1 MRAKHWYIHLR
12 TIVALTMILLA
23 GSAAATGTSPGT
35 LPTSTVPAGPVP
47 AGTLRVKPVEIL
59 DHNGFG
65 GPVVAFRGLVPHDWQ
80 TQGGVTWD
88 ARNPCQGMV
97 VRHEWAAFSPD
108 GMTGI
113 EVMPQVVWRTS
124 NLPPEFAAVDSCP
137 DLPISSARQYAEQLV
152 ASRRPGA
159 RLLDYRDRPDRVAA
173 SGFQPVHDQT
183 AMGEMRL
190 WLEAGDALIGYTYQG
205 RAVREIIQIGVHFY
219 HSRMA
224 GAMPGQTMEV
234 LSGTALPSFAMRA
247 PDGAL
252 DFELAE
258 TLNSAFRIDPA
269 YGQQMA
275 AHYRK
280 MNQINAQGAADRAEI
295 SRQGN
300 AEVARIRNE
309 TRASQQAA
317 NDRSHTAFV
326 RGIREVD
333 LYADPVAGAVELPS
347 HYERAWRLDNGDY
360 LLSND
365 QMLDPYADLGVDG
378 TLLEQT
384 R

>member
-1 MRAKHWYIHLR
+1 MHPNHCRAQL
-12 TIVALTMILLA
+12 TFVVALATALLSATAEAA
-23 GSAAATGTSPGT
+23 GAS
-35 LPTSTVPAGPVP
+35 
-47 AGTLRVKPVEIL
+47 AGTLRVKPVEIV

-88 ARNPCQGMV
+88 AQNRCQGMV

-108 GMTGI
+108 GLTGI
-113 EVMPQVVWRTS
+113 EVMPQVVWQMS
-124 NLPPEFAAVDSCP
+124 NLPPDFATADACP
-137 DLPISSARQYAEQLV
+137 SLQITSARAYAEQLV
-152 ASRRPGA
+152 ATRRPGA

-173 SGFQPVHDQT
+173 SRFQPMHDQT
-183 AMGEMRL
+183 AMSEMRL

-205 RAVREIIQIGVHFY
+205 QPVREVIQVAVQFNHT
-219 HSRMA
+219 RMA
-224 GAMPGQTMEV
+224 GAMPGQTMEF
-234 LSGTALPSFAMRA
+234 LSGTAWPSFAMRA

-258 TLNSAFRIDPA
+258 TLNSSIQIDPS
-269 YGQQMA
+269 YERQMA

-280 MNQINAQGAADRAEI
+280 MHQINAKGAADRAAITRE
-295 SRQGN
+295 GN
-300 AEVARIRNE
+300 AELARIRNE
-309 TRASQQAA
+309 TYANQQAA
-317 NDRSHTAFV
+317 NDRSHAAFV
-326 RGIREVD
+326 RTIREVD
-333 LYADPVAGAVELPS
+333 LYADPVAGPVELPS
-347 HYERAWRLDNGDY
+347 AYERAWRLDNGDY

-365 QMLDPYADLGVDG
+365 HMLDPYAELGVSG

>member
-1 MRAKHWYIHLR
+1 MHPTRRHAR
-12 TIVALTMILLA
+12 FAVFAALITALLSA
-23 GSAAATGTSPGT
+23 SAAATGS
-35 LPTSTVPAGPVP
+35 P
-47 AGTLRVKPVEIL
+47 AGTLRVKPVEIH
-59 DHNGFG
+59 DFNGFG

-88 ARNPCQGMV
+88 AQNRCQGMV

-108 GMTGI
+108 GLTGI
-113 EVMPQVVWRTS
+113 EVMPQVVWQMS
-124 NLPPEFAAVDSCP
+124 NLPPEFATADSCP
-137 DLPISSARQYAEQLV
+137 NLQITSARAYAEQLV

-173 SGFQPVHDQT
+173 SGFQPMHDQT
-183 AMGEMRL
+183 AMSDLRM

-205 RAVREIIQIGVHFY
+205 RPIREVVQIAVQFY
-219 HSRMA
+219 HSRTA

-234 LSGTALPSFAMRA
+234 LSGTAWPSFAMRA

-252 DFELAE
+252 DFQLAD
-258 TLNSAFRIDPA
+258 TLNSAIQIDPA
-269 YGQQMA
+269 YEQQMA
-275 AHYRK
+275 AHHRK
-280 MNQINAQGAADRAEI
+280 MNQINAKGAADVAEI
-295 SRQGN
+295 TRQGN

-309 TRASQQAA
+309 TYAGQQAS
-317 NDRSHTAFV
+317 NDRSHDAFV
-326 RGIREVD
+326 RTMREVD
-333 LYADPVAGAVELPS
+333 LYADPVAGPVELPS

-365 QMLDPYADLGVDG
+365 HMLDPYGDLGVSG